1 MPASFKQRAM
11 LIDEIWHAAGDRT
24 AEIDW
29 YIKRAVLG
37 GIYSA
42 SEIFMLTDNSP
53 GFKFDV
59 SLNKFTPNGSSLH
72 IDFGVQG
79 FAIRGSSWTIGSKMR
94 STFRKRYKRC
104 LPCPVDLDLFL
115 SLASLN

>member
-53 GFKFDV
+53 GFKFEV
-59 SLNKFTPNGSSLH
+59 LLNKFTPKGSLLYILILGCRVSRYVAVPGPS
-72 IDFGVQG
+72 DQRCVRRSESGT
-79 FAIRGSSWTIGSKMR
+79 RGA
-94 STFRKRYKRC
+94 Y
-104 LPCPVDLDLFL
+104 
-115 SLASLN
+115 LAP